1 MPGKAAKVTVTER
14 QHEILLT
21 LRNATTAPAHLR
33 QRATVILLAF
43 DTACATKRSPIRWV
57 WDDSKS
63 DGGDAVGP
71 GPGPA

>member
-21 LRNATTAPAHLR
+21 LRNATTAPAISGNEPPSSSWPL
-33 QRATVILLAF
+33 TAF
-43 DTACATKRSPIRWV
+43 ATKRSPIRWV